1 LIDRAGGGAAGTEDA
16 TDGLFEEV
24 LLIRELNSLLVG
36 RRFFCDQIRLDGL
49 ISLKKGTEIDNEILH
64 DLKYGK
70 GFDEDLFIK
79 FPNQLLAR
87 QAADTVDPHA
97 IRSAD
102 PVATRPP
109 EGEGGILFPSNPV
122 EAIQNP
128 VQWICFNL
136 KILVSRLFVLLRI
149 KSKNL

>member
-36 RRFFCDQIRLDGL
+36 RGVFCDQIRFDRM
-49 ISLKKGTEIDNEILH
+49 ISLKKGTEIDDEILH
-64 DLKYGK
+64 DLKHRK
-70 GFDEDLFIK
+70 GFDEDLFLKI
-79 FPNQLLAR
+79 PNQLLTR

-102 PVATRPP
+102 PVTTRPS

-122 EAIQNP
+122 KTIQNP

-136 KILVSRLFVLLRI
+136 KILVGRLFVLLGI